1 MVRKFTN
8 KASLALEPLEARVL
22 LSGVAVSPEVGLPDV
37 SELSP
42 EAAQVAI
49 AETVEEQLDPSLQ
62 SPAEAGVDDIFAGV
76 GESVLEVDSVAETS
90 TETGRPGDETGDAG
104 AVPASD
110 TAMAGQPAEIP
121 NPVHDP
127 ANSTMLEFGGVPPLI
142 PNGGTVALEDPAIS
156 SIPGAAPVATAADLL
171 TETLHAANGPPTGT
185 LSPAEWALRSS
196 PRVFSPGHS
205 PGEMTINGPEIWSG
219 SESYVWEINDVDGV
233 EGLDPGWDFL
243 QITGDLKIQS
253 TVANKFT
260 LKITSLTLANAAGN
274 VADFNAASSY
284 SWRILSATGGITG
297 FDRSTITVSTT
308 SFSNSLGSGAFVLDQ
323 SLDGRDLI
331 LRFVPN
337 LPSVSLELD
346 PVNWVEEGPFSSTE
360 NGNTIIPPDDPV
372 IGAVQSIALH
382 PQNSA
387 IGFVGSVNGGVWR
400 STNLDTA
407 TPSWTPLTDALM
419 SLSVSSLAVSPF
431 DAANAL
437 VTPATPVNQLVLYL
451 GTGSFSSAGG
461 RGGAAAGLFKST
473 DGGTT
478 WTVAGDFDGQRITS
492 IVPSRASAGLVF
504 IGTYEYSLTSGP
516 TEGIGGVW
524 RTLNG
529 GTDWERLS
537 GQAGLPEYH
546 VTDMVEDPGTAGR
559 IYVGFAGPGTAT
571 AGTLGVYRT
580 DLGTNADRTALAWQS
595 LNTGLTPDYDH
606 DGVFAEAGETP
617 DNALRIR
624 LSVSAA
630 TGNPLYAAFIG
641 NDRMLA
647 SVFRY
652 TTAAG
657 SWTQLGGLPQTNPTG
672 QGNIHFGMV
681 ADPTNANSLFIAGAV
696 NGTSPYV
703 GIAFR
708 WDGGTTWVQITTTS
722 GSGPG
727 SYNTAPHGDFRALA
741 FLANTNDLLAASD
754 GGLYRI
760 TNPRSANASP
770 AWTFVGSGLRITEI
784 GHSVAYDHNT
794 NSIIAGT
801 QDTGVVRQTGT
812 ESIWTS
818 LLGGDGNFV
827 AVEYN
832 GATTTR
838 YFMGNNFASFYRIP
852 FTGADSSGALTQ
864 IRLKSASGAA
874 NYSGL
879 DSTTTLASYPT
890 FPADAALA
898 SGSRFESIPFATNA
912 AQSGWL
918 LIGRFGLYKSRDQ
931 GDTIAQITSLAA
943 SDKVTALAY
952 GGFKGATAVKEVI
965 YAARGTTVAV
975 SSNDGA
981 SFSTATPAGAS
992 SITDI
997 ALDPTN
1003 WQTAVAIDANHV
1015 WLLITADD
1023 GTLTAYDAT
1032 GNLDEVS
1039 GTFESVEVVSR
1050 DGKLVVIVG
1059 TRDGAYVLG
1068 IDDLATFTAATPPA
1082 AAWVRF
1088 GSGLPNVPVSDLE
1101 YDATDDV
1108 LVAGTLGR
1116 GAWSVLNASQVL
1128 FEDRVLRIDTAGSD
1142 DEVRIRLA
1150 ANAVAGPSM
1159 LEVVVGATTVGSYEL
1174 RSIRAIS
1181 VHTGGGN
1188 DTLIIDS
1195 VNGEVVTPGNIF
1207 FNGMDGSDTLDFQGP
1222 TTSGLE
1228 TDSEGSLEI
1237 RQMGRQIVRAL
1248 NVETFEDTTFFED
1261 FLAILRKAW
1270 DAIVD
1275 FFRDLGELLNFDL
1288 PTLGDVL
1295 GSALNGIDF
1304 ESQLPIG
1311 DPDVEG
1317 APAADEPFGEVRSG
1331 ATSFIER
1338 LLESTTGFRFEDVG
1352 TAITD
1357 PAELQ
1362 SILDAL
1368 DPFPGNVTV
1377 DGTTKRFVLGSAAN
1391 PFRRTLEFDAPLN
1404 AELLGGVLQI
1414 HGFLEFAVDIDLRLE
1429 MGVDARG
1436 FYLATAA
1443 FPQPEVVVHNLRV
1456 DGSVTASGNFGF
1468 LEVTLEDATL
1478 ALDPDVRIEI
1488 NLLEPAGADA
1498 FGHAPDGKLRLYDLT
1513 SSLSSLVSVS
1523 LLGDPAADDIVFTM
1537 GIRVS
1542 AMEPDG
1548 ESLFDIPVATIE
1560 VTWPDIT
1567 DPLKVSVRPVG
1578 GPAEIITTLLN
1589 FSFEDMYGE
1598 LKRLLNY
1605 LGQLGKTALLDVELP
1620 FADGLS
1626 FGQSFDFS
1634 TAFLDTIYAKLV
1646 DIRAV
1651 ASTGNGNP
1659 TGDLALGRL
1668 SADAAFTLSI
1678 SEGDPISVTV
1688 SAATTAAN
1696 NSLQDLVDDFNVAL
1710 SAAGLGTQVRAF
1722 LDRRQ
1727 VALRLLSGSSMKVGG
1742 ADDSSAF
1749 TELGFI
1755 QDAPGIEFPK
1765 FPSLQKLLAEFEEL
1779 LDPDG
1784 AGPLTFDVDPEIDL
1798 AGRTLSFKVSF
1809 GYEINESTQ
1818 FVFDP
1823 DIGLGDLAD
1832 VSFSGDF
1839 GLAVDLDLSFTLGI
1853 NLAAFNTPRLL
1864 TGLALPPPSSGRLT
1878 GPSTFAINLND
1889 GTRYDFSLPLINTS
1903 GNSQLSHLVD
1913 DLNALLVG
1921 PMFGATPL
1929 NQVIRFVQGT
1939 SGNSIILEA
1948 INEDKDADGVLDPG
1962 EDADGDT
1969 QLDSW
1974 LEEVTAI
1981 AIEADNADVI
1991 VTEVGFSNQRGARSV
2006 LKGLFL
2012 EDVALSGTLTVTAN
2026 NLEAEA
2032 RLAIFEVST
2041 SGGTAVGTGG
2051 ITIGFTNPTDVLHP
2065 TRLDLDTLLK
2075 NLANIGDYFSPATEL
2090 TGSIDLQLNNI
2101 TVTPNLPTLSGDP
2114 LIPAGSQFRIY
2125 IPDVHFLDYNANPYD
2140 AVTNN
2145 QGLFVTY
2152 PQLGSF
2158 GDFSC
2163 VSFLDVV
2170 ATLDSLSDQL
2180 EGLKGFS
2187 FLNQPLPLLNMSIGD
2202 VLDFAGD
2209 LSRAFS
2215 SLAAGDVETI
2225 ETLEKDLEDFF
2236 NVSPDKL
2243 SLSVDNATV
2252 ALTAGGSGSTAATT
2266 RFNPSGSNNAL
2277 TFTAKTNGT
2286 TQNGWTIDFLDDQTL
2301 TSGADDAQVS
2311 VDATK
2316 KTLTIK
2322 YNATYTTADTVIAK
2336 VNAVAASPFSAGLD
2350 TSGTTGDGATNDGSG
2365 VLTETALKFHL
2376 EYSLFYG
2383 EFLPFAFS
2391 LADLVALVP
2400 PGPIQ
2405 SLLTGITDIIQVE
2418 GSGSLNVSAEA
2429 ALALDFG
2436 LDVSSKCNF
2445 IPFLYDSTGLTL
2457 SAAVRG
2463 TALNFKAGIGALN
2476 VSVKNGTVTI
2486 DGDGNPATTTD
2497 SAEFVV
2503 GFKDNNGDGR
2513 HYFRSDET
2521 FFDSNSIDIGL
2532 TAAASANLPLF
2543 ALDSLPIGSTS
2554 DGPDAGNEPD
2564 NWLVFQSGPLQQLL
2578 GGDGSAVVLRAPDLS
2593 SLFDNINLC
2602 DLITNSPILLDGLDA
2617 LLGTVQD
2624 ALGSTFGRNLPLVG
2638 GQLGKAADFI
2648 GDFRSGLLAELRST
2662 LASVGDPIQL
2672 AKEAIFDSLGA
2683 GGLDLLVKPDG
2694 TPLTTADEVDIICDE
2709 NGITFNLRL
2718 KKAIALVDTSGD
2730 PIDFDIGIPGFG
2742 LEVDGNVKIEAGFDF
2757 KLKFGLNT
2765 SDGFYFDTSDSE
2777 EFRLEF
2783 RVTIPG
2789 LNAKGELLFLQLD
2802 VADDSDGK
2810 DLKGNPRNPSSFVGY
2825 FTVDLKDPIGS
2836 GNRLTFGDL
2845 TNPGLNVSKL
2855 VDAEIG
2861 ATAEVNLE
2869 IAVSFGGSAQ
2879 FPRLVAEFDLDWNWT
2894 PGGSLDGDFSFGF
2907 HNLSLDIGSFVSDFI
2922 RPILDKLR
2930 VITEPLGPVVTVLT
2944 TPIPIISD
2952 IAGEPYTLLD
2962 LAELWGMITP
2972 ETRKFIDVIVVIV
2985 ELANDTSVSD
2995 DGNILLPIGGF
3006 ELDVDKF
3013 GRVDRKAGDTDGP
3026 VAALTDV
3033 QDEPA
3038 KSFLGKLEEI
3048 GITFPFLSVAEVFKL
3063 FLGQPVSLVE
3073 YHLPTLDF
3081 EASFELAIPII
3092 GPLYVKFGGSIGA
3105 YADLTIGFDTYGI
3118 QKYLS
3123 SDDKNILDIFDGFYI
3138 KDVDDDGVDVPEL
3151 TLTGSL
3157 WAAGSID
3164 IVIAEAGVRG
3174 GLEAQID
3181 FNLND
3186 PDDDGRVRVSEIIA
3200 NAKQDIRCIFDI
3212 HGEFKAFLEAYLIID
3227 LFFFQIDETFRFA
3240 EITIL
3245 EFDIVCPVPVLANYV
3260 NVTGSELEVAD
3271 ATGSLRLNMGDYAD
3285 EREEGDTADGDEKF
3299 TVVHIDG
3306 DPSTAEGETVE
3317 VSFNGI
3323 KQTYFGV
3330 KKIWAVAGKGN
3341 DTLDLRGVLAPV
3353 DTAAGRGIHG
3363 GSGNDTIYAGRGA
3376 GRYDGDD
3383 GDDVI
3388 TAEESS
3394 GDFAGVVDEFHG
3406 GAGDDILTGWDLG
3419 DKLYGDDGAD
3429 TLLGYAGDDL
3439 LEGGAGNDTIEGDL
3453 DNDTLLGGD
3462 GADNLDGYDGNDQIE
3477 GGDGDD
3483 TLTGGRGD
3491 DKLIGGNDDDT
3502 IDGGSGN
3509 DVILGDLGTIV
3520 SALQVTGVDGSGD
3533 DLLAGG
3539 PGADI
3544 IFGADGD
3551 DAIFGGTLLVSGV
3564 ATPGGD
3570 TDEEDFVDGGAGN
3583 DVVFGDDAHSAAATT
3598 FPGANI
3604 GSRVWFDALDA
3615 NGNRN
3620 NLFDD
3625 GEMGVPGIKVE
3636 LFDSANTLI
3645 ASTTTDPTGAYLFT
3659 GLQAGDYYVKFTLP
3673 TGLAFVIQDAG
3684 DDEIDSDANG
3694 ATGRTTT
3701 FSVTAGQTDDTWDAG
3716 VQGTTPILVI
3726 DDPSIEEGDTG
3737 ITNLVFTVTL
3747 SSVSDKV
3754 VTVCYHTNPDTALN
3768 IVDYSSTSW
3777 TLVFEPG
3784 ETVKTVE
3791 IPILGD
3797 DIDEIDEQFEVL
3809 LSQPYN
3815 ATIDAANDTGTGTI
3829 IDDDDAPSVSIEDG
3843 EQVTV
3848 LDPIPEATGM
3858 TFVISLSRP
3867 SSRTIQV
3874 DYQTRQIVDASG
3886 VLVFDAARAGADYSA
3901 AFETILG
3908 TLTFNPGETEKSVVI
3923 PVLADALDE
3932 YDEQFSMIVTLN
3944 PATATDL
3951 AVIGDGLAH
3960 AVIADDDAT
3969 PFVEWSIADLPFA
3982 PDVVRSVNEGHAG
3995 NTKVS
4000 FNLHLTAVSGRDVTV
4015 DWNTSRGTAVSAA
4028 PEGEY
4033 PDFLFANDSV
4043 VFRQGETD
4051 KTVTVEVIG
4060 DTRGET
4066 NEDFY
4071 VNLIKAINGQINT
4084 TDDELNHARVII
4096 RNDESGDPGPW
4107 YVEFSSTTYSV
4118 EEGDTATITLV
4129 RAEGS
4134 SEPVAVY
4141 WSLGGTATPILDY
4154 TGIWENGTSGPRGV
4168 VSFAAGEST
4177 KTFTIPTVGG
4187 DGYETDETVVLHLL
4201 NPTGGPVRGL
4211 NDTAVLT
4218 IQEADPLPTAF
4229 IFAVNLIGPDWPDG
4243 AEENDPGFKLVF
4255 DVVVEGVSLVPVTLD
4270 WNSADGDAQAGPDYV
4285 ANSGTLFFGTV
4296 NGTEIQSVS
4305 VTLVNDAIP
4314 EVLEYVR
4321 GQISNPQN
4329 VEIIDYEDYG
4339 YIYDDDLAT
4348 ATGLVFADLNG
4359 NGFFD
4364 EGSEYGLGG
4373 VDLTITDFNGD
4384 QTTTTLGDGTFS
4396 ASVILGS
4403 VTVTVDETTTPVD
4416 SINTTGNNPQD
4427 ATVTASVLAF
4437 KNIGYQVKATPARPE
4452 ASIGNGLAFFNDTAY
4467 GGPGSDFL
4475 DGGSGDDWLIGGH
4488 WLGPGCACDGN
4499 PYDATLKQQTAEQ
4512 GNRKYV
4518 DPASIPDPGT
4528 LQGRVWRDVDAN
4540 NQEGAEF
4547 GVKDVQVNL
4556 YDEFWTLIAITYTD
4570 ASGNYKFEKLAACKY
4585 YVQVL
4590 PPSGNK
4596 FATKGVGA
4604 AATNSDVS
4612 ATTGLTDAI
4621 SVAAGA
4627 TVGDIDAGLQS
4638 VPGGS
4643 PGPWSIQF
4651 SHLVYSVRETDGF
4664 ATITINRTPNSFE
4677 PVGVYYT
4684 LDGTAVTPADYT
4696 SAKGTVSF
4704 GVDETARSFLVFVIE
4719 DAVSESPE
4727 TVQLILKNPTGGEV
4741 KGNLASAIL
4750 LIFDNPCPDDDVIY
4764 GQDGNDVILG
4774 DFGYFDASFKAVLLG
4789 GMGND
4794 EIYGGNGE
4802 DEVYG
4807 EGGNDLIEGGA
4818 DDDALNGGS
4827 ENDTYLFDGDKNLG
4841 LDTIAE
4847 VASPFGGN
4855 DTFDLSTTSSRAIT
4869 LDLTSVAVQQVT
4881 TTLQIQLPAGN
4892 VIENVTGGDQDD
4904 TLTGNDL
4911 DNILIGGAGDDIL
4924 TGGRGDDELR
4934 GGRGSDTYL
4943 FDADAPLGHDE
4954 LFDNATSATEE
4965 DTDLIDFLGTST
4977 QPIALDLSLNVSQT
4991 VNVNLSLTLSD
5002 GEGIEDLYGGALGD
5016 TLTGNNRDN
5025 VIWGRE
5031 GNDTLDGGPT
5041 GDSSNDTLKEERGGG
5056 FELFDGTP
5064 VTLIFNGTETDLL
5077 SDFENVSLVGDDN
5090 PNTLN
5095 AASFSGVVRLDGRG
5109 GNDTI
5114 VGGSGSN
5121 FLTGGTGS
5129 DTINGSLGTDLVT
5142 EEADAN
5148 FVLTNGSLTIGA
5160 EIDTFIG
5167 TIEFASLK
5175 GGDGNNTLDASAYGG
5190 IVLLDGAGGN
5200 DTLIGTAQLDVL
5212 IGGAGDDALQGRDGN
5227 DTYLFDADED
5237 LGADT
5242 ITETATG
5249 GFDRIDFSPTNTVG
5263 VTVHLGLTTLQT
5275 VNANLT
5281 LVLSA
5286 VDVIENLRG
5295 GDNDDTLVGNA
5306 LDNVIEGGKGNDMLT
5321 GGLGDDTLD
5330 GGANVTLP
5338 IPRTWIDRIIETRDV
5353 ASMVLNDANLTIGL
5367 GETDDLIGIE
5377 AATLTGGASNNTLN
5391 ASAFSGSA
5399 TLIGLDG
5406 NDTLTGGSGR
5416 DSLIGGGGDDT
5427 LSGNAARDTYV
5438 FDADSDLGT
5447 DLIQD
5452 TSGIDTLDYSA
5463 TTGARVSLGLG
5474 IAGVQDA
5481 ARNAVTNA
5489 VLHRLSFAV
5498 VGNVENLIGGALAD
5512 VLAGSDKNN
5521 RIEGREGNDLILGGA
5536 GNDWLEGQGGDDV
5549 YFFDADSPLGL
5560 DTLWEG
5566 VGTGGTDTLSFA
5578 LTTTLPVE
5586 VNLGMGLVQ
5595 TVNANLDLRLITCHS
5610 IENVIGGAL
5619 ADILIGSTLDN
5630 RLEGRAGND
5639 TLAGGWGDDTY
5650 AFDADSPLGTDV
5662 LLELANLDGGI
5673 DTIDL
5678 SDTSAAV
5685 GVDLGDAAP
5694 QLVNANLTLDLSS
5707 AAAVEN
5713 IVGGS
5718 GGGSLTGN
5726 ALDNHLVGGVGADV
5740 LSGLG
5745 GDDLLEGKAGND
5757 TANGGTGDDT
5767 YVFDADT
5774 ALGTDT
5780 LVELLNGGLDTL
5792 DFSATTTQSV
5802 TVDLGAAAAQA
5813 INANLTLIL
5822 GAGERI
5828 ENVIG
5833 GSLGDRLAGNSRNNR
5848 LAGGPGDDVY
5858 LVDADGSLGGDLIE
5872 EADGAA
5878 GGWDTLDFSPTT
5890 TIAVIFDLS
5899 LTTPQEITATTNLA
5913 LTSGSSIEAV
5923 KGGSQADTLIG
5934 NSLDNEITGGPG
5946 ADNLQGGTGTDTVV
5960 EQRDANFSLNDA
5972 NLTIGAETD
5981 SLVGLEQA
5989 RLTGGAGVNVLDASA
6004 FTLGSV
6010 ILDGGLGNDTL
6021 RGGTSALDR
6030 VSVERDADMVLS
6042 NAALKI
6048 GLETDTL
6055 LGIETATLVGGAS
6068 SNVLDASAFTLGPV
6082 ILAGNAGADSL
6093 LGGSGDDELSGGL
6106 GSDSLQGGGGINTVV
6121 ETRDADFLLLN
6132 NQLGIGAETDLM
6144 SSIQQAKLTG
6154 GDGGNVIDASSF
6166 SLGPVVLTGLGGI
6179 DRLFGGLQGDV
6190 LVGGAAND
6198 LLRGGQGDDLYRFE
6212 DDWGRDSIVET
6223 GGFGNDTVDLQNVS
6237 VGVSVTID
6245 GAIVVLSGENQVSN
6259 ASGSLEV
6266 ILGTAATDAF
6276 FVAPSATVG
6285 YGLFGGAGT
6294 GTDVLIYDAQGLLT
6308 TQTDTAI
6315 SSTGRQAVA
6324 IDGFETIEIL
6334 NAASGAVLAPAL
6346 PERLPSAGGAPK
6358 PLGADHHPVRSISAG
6373 WDSGGEN
6380 LNQEV
6385 LLAVARPIA
6394 GKPIGGTP

>member
-1 MVRKFTN
+1 M
-8 KASLALEPLEARVL
+8 L
-22 LSGVAVSPEVGLPDV
+22 LSGVP
-37 SELSP
+37 LSP
-42 EAAQVAI
+42 VFDAPDSADPSLEPVSVAI
-49 AETVEEQLDPSLQ
+49 AETVEEQLDETHR
-62 SPAEAGVDDIFAGV
+62 SPAETGVDDIFEGV
-76 GESVLEVDSVAETS
+76 TQSVFEPASVLTEVEATSADDSTSTVGPAADPAELEDGESEMLQVAATPGLILIPDGPSVQV
-90 TETGRPGDETGDAG
+90 G
-104 AVPASD
+104 
-110 TAMAGQPAEIP
+110 
-121 NPVHDP
+121 NDP
-127 ANSTMLEFGGVPPLI
+127 ALATPETP
-142 PNGGTVALEDPAIS
+142 EIS
-156 SIPGAAPVATAADLL
+156 TAADQSI
-171 TETLHAANGPPTGT
+171 ETLHAANGPPSGT
-185 LSPAEWALRSS
+185 ASVSAELTPVELTPAEAALQSI

-205 PGEMTINGPEIWSG
+205 PGEMTLNGPEIWSG
-219 SESYVWEINDVDGV
+219 SESYVWEINNAEGT

-243 QITGDLKIQS
+243 QINGDLKIQS

-260 LKITSLTLANAAGN
+260 LKITSLTPANAAGSVTN
-274 VADFNAASSY
+274 FSSAAGY
-284 SWRILSATGGITG
+284 AWRILSTTGGITG
-297 FDRSTITVSTT
+297 FDRTTITVSTS

-337 LPSVSLELD
+337 LPTSVLELD

-400 STNLDTA
+400 STNLDAA

-431 DAANAL
+431 DSANAL

-478 WTVAGDFDGQRITS
+478 WTLVGDFDGQRPTA

-504 IGTYEYSLTSGP
+504 VGTYEFSLTSGP

-559 IYVGFAGPGTAT
+559 IYVGFAGPGAAA

-595 LNTGLTPDYDH
+595 LNAGLTPDYDH
-606 DGVFAEAGETP
+606 DAVLAEAGETP

-630 TGNPLYAAFIG
+630 SGNPLYAAFIG

-647 SVFRY
+647 SIYRY

-657 SWTQLGGLPQTNPTG
+657 SWTLLGSLPQTNPTG

-681 ADPTNANSLFIAGAV
+681 ADPSNANSLFIAGAV

-727 SYNTAPHGDFRALA
+727 NYNTAPHGDFRALA
-741 FLANTNDLLAASD
+741 FLANNNDLLAASD

-760 TNPRSANASP
+760 ANPRSANASP
-770 AWTFVGSGLRITEI
+770 AWTFVGSGLRVTEI
-784 GHSVAYDHNT
+784 GNSVAYDHNT
-794 NSIIAGT
+794 NSIIAGA

-818 LLGGDGNFV
+818 LLGGDGNYV
-827 AVEYN
+827 AVEYS

-852 FTGADSSGALTQ
+852 FTGPDASGSLTQ
-864 IRLKSASGAA
+864 IQLKVASGAA

-890 FPADAALA
+890 FPTDAGMAA
-898 SGSRFESIPFATNA
+898 GSRFETIPYATNA

-918 LIGRFGLYKSRDQ
+918 LIGRIGLYASRDQ
-931 GDTIAQITSLAA
+931 GDTVAQITSLPA
-943 SDKVTALAY
+943 SDMVTALAY
-952 GGFKGATAVKEVI
+952 GGFKGTTAVKEVI
-965 YAARGTTVAV
+965 YVARGNTLAV
-975 SSNDGA
+975 SSDDGA
-981 SFSTATPAGAS
+981 TFSTATPAGAS

-997 ALDPTN
+997 ALDPSN

-1023 GTLTAYDAT
+1023 GTLTAFDAT

-1050 DGKLVVIVG
+1050 DGKLAVIVG
-1059 TRDGAYVLG
+1059 TRDGVYVLG
-1068 IDDLATFTAATPPA
+1068 IDDLATFTATTPPT

-1116 GAWSVLNASQVL
+1116 GAWSVASASQVL
-1128 FEDRVLRIDTAGSD
+1128 FEDRVLRIDTGGSD
-1142 DEVRIRLA
+1142 DEIRIRLA
-1150 ANAVAGPSM
+1150 ANTGTGPSM
-1159 LEVVVGATTVGSYEL
+1159 VEVLVGVTTLGTYDL

-1195 VNGEVVTPGNIF
+1195 VNGEVVTPGNIL

-1228 TDSEGSLEI
+1228 TDSEGTLEI

-1248 NVETFEDTTFFED
+1248 NVETFSDTTFFED

-1275 FFRDLGELLNFDL
+1275 FFRDLGDLLDFDL
-1288 PTLGDVL
+1288 PTIGDVL

-1311 DPDVEG
+1311 DPDAEG
-1317 APAADEPFGEVRSG
+1317 APAADEPFGEVHSG

-1352 TAITD
+1352 TTITD

-1362 SILDAL
+1362 SILDSL
-1368 DPFPGNVTV
+1368 DAFPGNVTV

-1414 HGFLEFAVDIDLRLE
+1414 HGFLQFSVDIDLRLE

-1443 FPQPEVVVHNLRV
+1443 FPDPEVVVHNLRV

-1478 ALDPDVRIEI
+1478 ALDPDVRIEL

-1498 FGHAPDGKLRLYDLT
+1498 FGHAPDGKLRFYDLT
-1513 SSLSSLVSVS
+1513 SSLSSLASVS
-1523 LLGDPAADDIVFTM
+1523 LLGDPSADDVTFTM
-1537 GIRVS
+1537 DVRVS
-1542 AMEPDG
+1542 AMDPDG

-1560 VTWPDIT
+1560 VIWPDIT

-1605 LGQLGKTALLDVELP
+1605 LGQLGKTALMDVELP

-1651 ASTGNGNP
+1651 ASTANGRP

-1678 SEGDPISVTV
+1678 SDAAPISVSV
-1688 SAATTAAN
+1688 SSASTSGN

-1710 SAAGLGTQVRAF
+1710 SAAGLGSQVRAF

-1727 VALRLLSGSSMKVGG
+1727 VALRLLSGSSLKVGG
-1742 ADDSSAF
+1742 EDDSSAF

-1765 FPSLQKLLAEFEEL
+1765 FPSLQKLLAEFEAL

-1784 AGPLTFDVDPEIDL
+1784 AGPLAFDVEPEIDL

-1809 GYEINESTQ
+1809 GYHLDESTS
-1818 FVFDP
+1818 FTFDP
-1823 DIGLGDLAD
+1823 DIGLGDLAE

-1839 GLAVDLDLSFTLGI
+1839 GVSVDLDLGFTLGI
-1853 NLAAFNTPRLL
+1853 NLGAFNTPRLL

-1878 GPSTFAINLND
+1878 GSSAFTINLND
-1889 GTRYDFSLPLINTS
+1889 GTRYDFTLPAATTLGNT
-1903 GNSQLSHLVD
+1903 QLSHLVG
-1913 DLNALLVG
+1913 DLNGLLAG

-1939 SGNSIILEA
+1939 SGNSIALEA
-1948 INEDKDADGVLDPG
+1948 INEDKDADGVLDAG
-1962 EDADGDT
+1962 EDADGDS

-1974 LEEVTAI
+1974 LEKVTSI
-1981 AIEADNADVI
+1981 AIEADNSDVM

-2051 ITIGFTNPTDVLHP
+2051 ITLGFTNPTDVLHP

-2075 NLANIGDYFSPATEL
+2075 NLSNIGDYFSPTTEL
-2090 TGSIDLQLNNI
+2090 TGSLDLQLNNI

-2114 LIPAGSQFRIY
+2114 LIPAGSQFRVY
-2125 IPDVHFLDYNANPYD
+2125 IPDVHFLEYNADPYD
-2140 AVTNN
+2140 AVSNN
-2145 QGLFVTY
+2145 QGLFITY

-2215 SLAAGDVETI
+2215 SLAAGDTETI

-2236 NVSPDKL
+2236 NVSADKL
-2243 SLSVDNATV
+2243 SLSVDNAIV
-2252 ALTAGGSGSTAATT
+2252 ALTAGGSGSTTAST

-2277 TFTAKTNGT
+2277 AFTAKTNGAD
-2286 TQNGWTIDFLDDQTL
+2286 QNGWAIDFLDDQTL
-2301 TSGADDAQVS
+2301 ASGADDAQVS

-2322 YNATYTTADTVIAK
+2322 YNATYTSADTVIAK
-2336 VNAVAASPFSAGLD
+2336 VNAVAASPFTAGLD
-2350 TSGTTGDGATNDGSG
+2350 TSGTTGDGASNDGSG

-2376 EYSLFYG
+2376 EYSLLYG

-2405 SLLTGITDIIQVE
+2405 SLLAGVTDLVQVE
-2418 GSGSLNVSAEA
+2418 GSGNLNVSAEA
-2429 ALALDFG
+2429 ALSLDFG
-2436 LDVSSKCNF
+2436 LDVSSNCNF
-2445 IPFLYDSTGLTL
+2445 IPFLYDTTGLTL

-2463 TALNFKAGIGALN
+2463 TALNFKAGVGALN

-2521 FFDSNSIDIGL
+2521 FFDSDSIDIGL

-2638 GQLGKAADFI
+2638 DQLGKAADFI
-2648 GDFRSGLLAELRST
+2648 GEFRSGLLAELRST

-2672 AKEAIFDSLGA
+2672 AKQAIFDSLGA

-2718 KKAIALVDTSGD
+2718 KKAIALVDTSGN
-2730 PIDFDIGIPGFG
+2730 PIDFEIGIPGFG

-2789 LNAKGELLFLQLD
+2789 LNAKGQLLFLQLD
-2802 VADDSDGK
+2802 VADDSDGE
-2810 DLKGNPRNPSSFVGY
+2810 DLKGNPRSPTYFSGY

-2836 GNRLTFGDL
+2836 GNRLTFADL

-2855 VDAEIG
+2855 VSAKIG

-2869 IAVSFGGSAQ
+2869 VSVSFGGSAQ

-2907 HNLSLDIGSFVSDFI
+2907 HNLSLDIGSFISDFI

-2930 VITEPLGPVVTVLT
+2930 IITEPLGPVVTVLT

-2972 ETRKFIDVIVVIV
+2972 ETRKFIDVLVVIV
-2985 ELANDTSVSD
+2985 ELTNDTSVSN

-3013 GRVDRKAGDTDGP
+3013 GRVDRKAGDPDSP

-3033 QDEPA
+3033 QDDSA
-3038 KSFLGKLEEI
+3038 LSFLEKLEDI
-3048 GITFPFLSVAEVFKL
+3048 GITFPFLSVSEVFKL

-3073 YHLPTLDF
+3073 YHLPVLDF

-3118 QKYLS
+3118 AKYFS
-3123 SDDKNILDIFDGFYI
+3123 SDDKNLLDIFDGFYI
-3138 KDVDDDGVDVPEL
+3138 KDVNDDGEDVPEL

-3174 GLEAQID
+3174 GLEAVVD

-3260 NVTGSELEVAD
+3260 NATGSELEVAD
-3271 ATGSLRLNMGDYAD
+3271 TGGSLRLNMGDYAD
-3285 EREEGDTADGDEKF
+3285 EREEGDTADGDETF

-3306 DPSTAEGETVE
+3306 DPTTAEGETVE

-3323 KQTYFGV
+3323 KQTYYGV
-3330 KKIWAVAGKGN
+3330 KKIWTLAGKGN

-3353 DTAAGRGIHG
+3353 DTGSGRGIHG
-3363 GSGNDTIYAGRGA
+3363 GAGNDTIYAGRGA

-3388 TAEESS
+3388 TAEESD
-3394 GDFAGVVDEFHG
+3394 GDYAGVVDEFHG
-3406 GAGDDILTGWDLG
+3406 GAGDDVLTGWDLG

-3429 TLLGYAGDDL
+3429 TLYGYAGDDQ
-3439 LEGGAGNDTIEGDL
+3439 LEGGAGNDVIEGDL
-3453 DNDTLLGGD
+3453 DNDVILGGD
-3462 GADNLDGYDGNDQIE
+3462 GADDLDGYDGNDEIE

-3483 TLTGGRGD
+3483 TITGGRGD
-3491 DKLIGGNDDDT
+3491 DQLIGGNDDDT

-3509 DVILGDLGTIV
+3509 DIILGDLGTIV
-3520 SALQVTGVDGSGD
+3520 SSLKVTGVDGNGD

-3539 PGADI
+3539 PGADV

-3570 TDEEDFVDGGAGN
+3570 TDEEDFIDGGAGN

-3604 GSRVWFDALDA
+3604 GSLVWFDALDSD
-3615 NGNRN
+3615 GNRN
-3620 NLFDD
+3620 HLFDE

-3636 LFDSANTLI
+3636 LFDTSNTLI
-3645 ASTTTDPTGAYLFT
+3645 AATTTDTTGTYLFT

-3673 TGLAFVIQDAG
+3673 TGLAFVSQDAG

-3694 ATGRTTT
+3694 ATGRTAN
-3701 FSVTAGQTDDTWDAG
+3701 FSVTAGQTDETRDAG

-3726 DDPSIEEGDTG
+3726 DDPSITEGDTG
-3737 ITNLVFTVTL
+3737 LSNLVFTVTL
-3747 SSVSDKV
+3747 SSVSDQV
-3754 VTVCYHTNPDTALN
+3754 VTVCYHTNPGTALN
-3768 IVDYSSTSW
+3768 IVDYTSTSW

-3791 IPILGD
+3791 IPIVGD

-3815 ATIDAANDTGTGTI
+3815 ATIDAANDTGTGSI
-3829 IDDDDAPSVSIEDG
+3829 IDDDVAPSVSVADG
-3843 EQVTV
+3843 EQVTFA
-3848 LDPIPEATGM
+3848 DPIPETTGM
-3858 TFVISLSRP
+3858 TFVISLSHP

-3886 VLVFDAARAGADYSA
+3886 VLVFDAARAGTDYSS
-3901 AFETILG
+3901 AFETAVG
-3908 TLTFNPGETEKSVVI
+3908 TVTFNPGETEKTVVI

-3932 YDEQFSMIVTLN
+3932 YDEQFSMVVTVN

-3951 AVIGDGLAH
+3951 AVIGDGLAR

-3969 PFVEWSIADLPFA
+3969 PFVEWSIADPVFA
-3982 PDVVRSVNEGHAG
+3982 PDVVRSINEGHAG
-3995 NTKVS
+3995 NTQVT
-4000 FNLHLTAVSGRDVTV
+4000 FNLHLTAVSGRDVTA

-4028 PEGEY
+4028 PEGET
-4033 PDFLFANDSV
+4033 PDFVFANDSV

-4051 KTVTVEVIG
+4051 KTVMVEVIG
-4060 DTRGET
+4060 DTRGEAD
-4066 NEDFY
+4066 EDFY
-4071 VNLIKAINGQINT
+4071 VNLIKAINGRLNT

-4096 RNDESGDPGPW
+4096 ENDESGDPGPW

-4118 EEGDTATITLV
+4118 DEGDVATITLV

-4141 WSLGGTATPILDY
+4141 WSLGGTATPVLDY
-4154 TGIWENGTSGPRGV
+4154 TGIWENGSSGPRGI
-4168 VSFAAGEST
+4168 VSFAAGETT

-4187 DGYETDETVVLHLL
+4187 DGYEGNESVVLHLL
-4201 NPTGGPVRGL
+4201 NPTGGAVRGL

-4218 IQEADPLPTAF
+4218 INEVDPLPTAY
-4229 IFAVNLIGPDWPDG
+4229 IFAINLIGPDWPDG
-4243 AEENDPGFKLVF
+4243 AEENDPGLKLVF
-4255 DVVVEGVSLVPVTLD
+4255 DVVVAGVSLVPVTLD
-4270 WNSADGDAQAGPDYV
+4270 WNSADGDAKAGPDYV
-4285 ANSGTLFFGTV
+4285 ANSGTLFFGPV

-4305 VTLVNDAIP
+4305 VTLVNDATP
-4314 EVLEYVR
+4314 ELLEYVR
-4321 GQISNPQN
+4321 GQISNAQN
-4329 VEIIDYEDYG
+4329 AEIVDYEDYG
-4339 YIYDDDLAT
+4339 YIYDDDLAL
-4348 ATGLVFADLNG
+4348 AQGLVFADLNG

-4364 EGSEYGLGG
+4364 QGTEYGLGG

-4384 QTTTTLGDGTFS
+4384 QTTTTLADGTFS
-4396 ASVILGS
+4396 ANVILGS

-4467 GGPGSDFL
+4467 GGLGNDFL
-4475 DGGSGDDWLIGGH
+4475 DGGSGDDWLVGGH

-4518 DPASIPDPGT
+4518 DPASIPSPGT
-4528 LQGRVWRDVDAN
+4528 LQGRVWRDVDLN

-4547 GVKDVQVNL
+4547 GLKDVQVNL

-4604 AATNSDVS
+4604 AATNSDVD
-4612 ATTGLTDAI
+4612 ATTGLSDAI

-4627 TVGDIDAGLQS
+4627 TVADIDAGLQS

-4651 SHLVYSVRETDGF
+4651 SHVVYSVRETDGF

-4684 LDGTAVTPADYT
+4684 LDGTALNPADYT
-4696 SAKGTVSF
+4696 STKGTVHF
-4704 GVDETARSFLVFVIE
+4704 GVDENAKSFLVFVIE

-4727 TVQLILKNPTGGEV
+4727 TVRLLLKNPTGGAV
-4741 KGNLASAIL
+4741 KGNLSEAIL
-4750 LIFDNPCPDDDVIY
+4750 LIFDNPCPDDDVIH

-4774 DFGYFDASFKAVLLG
+4774 DFGYFDATFKAVLLG

-4794 EIYGGNGE
+4794 EIYGENGE
-4802 DEVYG
+4802 DEIYG
-4807 EGGNDLIEGGA
+4807 EGGNDVIEGGA

-4827 ENDTYLFDGDKNLG
+4827 ENDTYRFDGDKNLG
-4841 LDTIAE
+4841 LDTITE

-4869 LDLTSVAVQQVT
+4869 LDLSSVALQQVT

-4904 TLTGNDL
+4904 TLNGNDL
-4911 DNILIGGAGDDIL
+4911 DNILIGGAGDDVL
-4924 TGGRGDDELR
+4924 TGGRGDDDLH
-4934 GGRGSDTYL
+4934 GDAGSDTYY
-4943 FDADAPLGHDE
+4943 FDADLPLGHDD
-4954 LFDNATSATEE
+4954 LFDHATSATE
-4965 DTDLIDFLGTST
+4965 DDIDLIDFAGTTT
-4977 QPIALDLSLNVSQT
+4977 QPVALDLGLNVSQT

-5002 GEGIEDLYGGALGD
+5002 GEGIENLYGGSQGD
-5016 TLTGNNRDN
+5016 TLTGNRRDN

-5031 GNDTLDGGPT
+5031 GNDNLDGGPT
-5041 GDSSNDTLKEERGGG
+5041 GDTSNDTLKEERGGG

-5064 VTLIFNGTETDLL
+5064 VTLVFNGTETDLL

-5090 PNTLN
+5090 ANTLN

-5114 VGGSGSN
+5114 VGGSGGN
-5121 FLTGGTGS
+5121 FLTGGAGS
-5129 DTINGSLGTDLVT
+5129 DTIDGSLGTDLLT

-5148 FVLTNGSLTIGA
+5148 FVLTNTSLAVGSDV
-5160 EIDTFIG
+5160 DTFIG
-5167 TIEFASLK
+5167 TIEFASLT
-5175 GGDGNNTLDASAYGG
+5175 GGDGNNTLDASAFAGL
-5190 IVLLDGAGGN
+5190 VLLDGAGGN

-5212 IGGAGDDALQGRDGN
+5212 IGGAGDDALEGREGN
-5227 DTYLFDADED
+5227 DTYLFDADTD
-5237 LGADT
+5237 LGTDT
-5242 ITETATG
+5242 ITETNTG
-5249 GFDRIDFSPTNTVG
+5249 GIDRLDFTQTTSLG
-5263 VTVHLGLTTLQT
+5263 VTVNLGVSSLQN
-5275 VNANLT
+5275 VNDNLA

-5286 VDVIENLRG
+5286 GDVIENLRG
-5295 GDNDDTLVGNA
+5295 GGNDDTLVGNA
-5306 LDNVIEGGKGNDMLT
+5306 LDNTIEGGEGNDALT

-5338 IPRTWIDRIIETRDV
+5338 TPRAWIDRVVETRNV
-5353 ASMVLNDANLTIGL
+5353 ASIVLTDATLTFGFT
-5367 GETDDLIGIE
+5367 ETDDLIGIE
-5377 AATLTGGASNNTLN
+5377 AATLTGGGANNTIN
-5391 ASAFSGSA
+5391 ASGFTGAA
-5399 TLIGLDG
+5399 TLVGLG
-5406 NDTLTGGSGR
+5406 ANDTLTGGSGR
-5416 DSLIGGGGDDT
+5416 DILVGGAGDDT
-5427 LSGNAARDTYV
+5427 LTGNAGRDTYL

-5447 DLIQD
+5447 DIISD
-5452 TSGIDTLDYSA
+5452 TSGIDTIDYSP
-5463 TTGARVSLGLG
+5463 TTAARVTLGLG

-5481 ARNAVTNA
+5481 AREAVTNA
-5489 VLHRLSFAV
+5489 VVHRLSFAV
-5498 VGNVENLIGGALAD
+5498 VGNVENLTGGALVD

-5521 RIEGREGNDLILGGA
+5521 RIEGRAGNDLILGGA
-5536 GNDWLEGQGGDDV
+5536 GNDWLEGQDGDDV
-5549 YFFDADSPLGL
+5549 YIFDTDSPLGL
-5560 DTLWEG
+5560 DTIWEG
-5566 VGTGGTDTLSFA
+5566 VGSGGTDTLSFV
-5578 LTTTLPVE
+5578 LTTTFPVE
-5586 VNLGMGLVQ
+5586 VNLGRGLVQ

-5619 ADILIGSTLDN
+5619 DDTLIGSTLDN
-5630 RLEGRAGND
+5630 RIEGRAGDD

-5662 LLELANLDGGI
+5662 ILELANLDGGI

-5678 SDTSAAV
+5678 SDTAAAA
-5685 GVDLGDAAP
+5685 GVDLGNAAL
-5694 QLVNANLTLDLSS
+5694 QVVNANLLVDLSS

-5713 IVGGS
+5713 VIGGS
-5718 GGGSLTGN
+5718 GGGSLAGN
-5726 ALDNHLVGGVGADV
+5726 ALDNHLVGGAGADV
-5740 LSGLG
+5740 LSGLA

-5757 TANGGTGDDT
+5757 TLNGGANDDT
-5767 YVFDADT
+5767 YVFDTDT

-5780 LVELLNGGLDTL
+5780 IVEALNGGLDTL
-5792 DFSATTTQSV
+5792 DFSATTTLSV
-5802 TVDLGAAAAQA
+5802 IVDLGTAAAQV
-5813 INANLTLIL
+5813 INTNLTLIL

-5828 ENVIG
+5828 ENVVG
-5833 GSLGDRLAGNSRNNR
+5833 GALGDRLTGNSRNNR
-5848 LAGGPGDDVY
+5848 LAGGPGNDVY
-5858 LVDADGSLGGDLIE
+5858 LVDVDGVQGGDLIE
-5872 EADGAA
+5872 EADGEA
-5878 GGWDTLDFSPTT
+5878 GGIDTIDFSATT
-5890 TIAVIFDLS
+5890 GVSVVFDLS
-5899 LTTPQEITATTNLA
+5899 LTTPQILTATTNLA
-5913 LTSGSSIEAV
+5913 LTSGDSIEV
-5923 KGGSQADTLIG
+5923 IVGGSMADTLIG

-5946 ADNLQGGTGTDTVV
+5946 ADAIQGGTGTDTVV
-5960 EQRDANFSLNDA
+5960 EQRDANFTLKDTT
-5972 NLTIGAETD
+5972 LTIGAETD
-5981 SLVGLEQA
+5981 TLVDIEQA
-5989 RLTGGAGVNVLDASA
+5989 SLTGGPGVNVLDATVFTLGPVTLDGGLGSDTLRGGTSSFDRVSVARDADMVLANASLKIGLETDTLIGIETATLEGGVSPNVLDASA

-6010 ILDGGLGNDTL
+6010 LLVGGAGGDTLRGGAGDDQLSGGLGNDTL
-6021 RGGTSALDR
+6021 LGGGGANTVLE
-6030 VSVERDADMVLS
+6030 VRDADFSLQDTQLVVG
-6042 NAALKI
+6042 A
-6048 GLETDTL
+6048 ETDVL
-6055 LGIETATLVGGAS
+6055 NGIQQAELTGGAS
-6068 SNVLDASAFTLGPV
+6068 ANLLDASAFTLGPV
-6082 ILAGNAGADSL
+6082 VLNGRGGADQL
-6093 LGGSGDDELSGGL
+6093 LGGTRADE
-6106 GSDSLQGGGGINTVV
+6106 
-6121 ETRDADFLLLN
+6121 
-6132 NQLGIGAETDLM
+6132 
-6144 SSIQQAKLTG
+6144 
-6154 GDGGNVIDASSF
+6154 
-6166 SLGPVVLTGLGGI
+6166 
-6179 DRLFGGLQGDV
+6179 
-6190 LVGGAAND
+6190 LVGGTGND
-6198 LLRGGQGDDLYRFE
+6198 LLRGGEGDDQYLFE
-6212 DDWGRDSIVET
+6212 DEWGLDAIVESN
-6223 GGFGNDTVDLQNVS
+6223 GFGTDTVDLEHVTT
-6237 VGVSVTID
+6237 GVSVTID
-6245 GAIVVLSGENQVSN
+6245 GSIAVLSGDHQIAN

-6266 ILGTAATDAF
+6266 IRGTSATDAF
-6276 FVAPSATVG
+6276 SVVPSGTIA
-6285 YGLFGGAGT
+6285 YALFGGAGT
-6294 GTDVLIYDAQGLLT
+6294 GTDVLTYDAEELAT
-6308 TQTDTAI
+6308 TQTDTSI
-6315 SSTGRQAVA
+6315 TSTGRQAVA
-6324 IDGFETIEIL
+6324 IDGFETIEVL
-6334 NAASGAVLAPAL
+6334 NAASATQAAPAL
-6346 PERLPSAGGAPK
+6346 PNRSRPTTGTPK
-6358 PLGADHHPVRSISAG
+6358 PLEPDHRRGVVDSAG
-6373 WDSGGEN
+6373 AEVSAEN

-6385 LLAVARPIA
+6385 LLAVARPVA
-6394 GKPIGGTP
+6394 GKPSGGTP